1 MEAENGLLVL
11 LVFVH
16 WDALRS
22 RVEDTRGRWL
32 LGQAASA
39 THPHQHEA
47 GEKVGPKEGET
58 CARDLISRS
67 LKETGVRAFS
77 SCP

>member
-1 MEAENGLLVL
+1 MEAEKGLRAL

-22 RVEDTRGRWL
+22 RAEDKRGRWL

-39 THPHQHEA
+39 AHPHQHEA
-47 GEKVGPKEGET
+47 GEKVGPKEGGI
-58 CARDLISRS
+58 CARPDFEKSEGGWHES
-67 LKETGVRAFS
+67 VF
-77 SCP
+77 